1 MQISYTY
8 RIDSVDEAARCM
20 VVEYSSTGH
29 QTMMIGARLPFADEE
44 LEAVIDMYAPVAY
57 WVEQQAQVVAPT
69 VGATGTI
76 TPKPV
81 DQETDVAAAT
91 RDALFV
97 LVTENI

>member
-1 MQISYTY
+1 MKISYTY

-57 WVEQQAQVVAPT
+57 WMEQQTQVVAPT

-76 TPKPV
+76 TPVVEVYQEIEGRPIDITISPV
-81 DQETDVAAAT
+81 Q
-91 RDALFV
+91 L
-97 LVTENI
+97 

>member
-1 MQISYTY
+1 
-8 RIDSVDEAARCM
+8 M

-29 QTMMIGARLPFADEE
+29 QTMMIGARLPFAGEE

-69 VGATGTI
+69 VGATGVI
-76 TPKPV
+76 SPV
-81 DQETDVAAAT
+81 AQEVVV
-91 RDALFV
+91 DASPEDPSFV